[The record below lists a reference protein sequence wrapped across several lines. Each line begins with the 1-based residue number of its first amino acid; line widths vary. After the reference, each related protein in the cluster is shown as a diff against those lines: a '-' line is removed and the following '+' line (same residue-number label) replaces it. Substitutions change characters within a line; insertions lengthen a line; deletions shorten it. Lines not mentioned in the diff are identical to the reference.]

1 MTPRRGRR
9 TGPSRFDRR
18 LLVPMIGGAVL
29 NPVNS
34 SLIAVALVPI
44 GLALGAPATETAWL
58 VSGLYLAT
66 AVGQP
71 VTGRLVDLYGPRP
84 LYLAGAVLVG
94 VGGALGAL
102 APDIWWLVAARVVIG
117 LGTCAGYPAA
127 MALIRGE
134 ADRTG
139 TDSPEGVLTVLSIAT
154 STIAVI
160 GPSLGGLLLG
170 VAGWRA
176 VFVVNIPLAL
186 LCLVLGALRLP
197 RTRVAHRGVR
207 AALRRV
213 DPPGIALFAVTT
225 VALLLALLHP
235 DAGAVAPALAAVA
248 AGTGLV
254 VRELRTPEPFLD
266 LRVLGGNL
274 PLLLTF
280 VRALLTATVSYCVL
294 YGFTQWLEQ
303 GRGLTPATAGLVLL
317 PIFVTGIGV
326 TALTGR
332 RRAIR
337 GKLLVG
343 GAAQV
348 LLAALLF
355 ALGPASP
362 VWVIVVAA
370 LLAGLPQ
377 GLNNLAVQN
386 AVYRQAAPDRV
397 ASSAGLMRTF
407 FYLGAIAASA
417 AGGIA
422 FGGGTAGDGLP
433 VLAAVMLVAST
444 LFVLLT
450 LADRSLARLA
460 GPEGAPS

>member
-9 TGPSRFDRR
+9 TGPSTFDRR
-18 LLVPMIGGAVL
+18 LLLPMIGGAVL

-94 VGGALGAL
+94 VGGVLGAL
-102 APDIWWLVAARVVIG
+102 APGIWWLVAARVVIG

-134 ADRTG
+134 ADHTG

-154 STIAVI
+154 STIAVV

-170 VAGWRA
+170 VSGWRA
-176 VFVVNIPLAL
+176 VFVVNVPLAL

-207 AALRRV
+207 AALHRV

-235 DAGAVAPALAAVA
+235 DAGAVAPALVAVA
-248 AGTGLV
+248 AGAGLV
-254 VRELRTPEPFLD
+254 GRELRTPEPFLD

-343 GAAQV
+343 GVAQV

-362 VWVIVVAA
+362 VWVIVVVA

-386 AVYRQAAPDRV
+386 AVYRQADPERV

-422 FGGGTAGDGLP
+422 FGGTAGDGLP

-450 LADRSLARLA
+450 LADRSLARLT

>member
-9 TGPSRFDRR
+9 TGPSTFDRR
-18 LLVPMIGGAVL
+18 LLLPMIGGAVL

-154 STIAVI
+154 STIAVV

-170 VAGWRA
+170 VSGWRGGVRGEHPAGPA
-176 VFVVNIPLAL
+176 VP
-186 LCLVLGALRLP
+186 GARCAAAPPYPGRPPGRAGRAAPGRPAGHRAVRGHHRRAAARPAAPRRRRGRP
-197 RTRVAHRGVR
+197 RTGGRRRRG
-207 AALRRV
+207 
-213 DPPGIALFAVTT
+213 
-225 VALLLALLHP
+225 
-235 DAGAVAPALAAVA
+235 
-248 AGTGLV
+248 GLV

-317 PIFVTGIGV
+317 PIFVTGIG
-326 TALTGR
+326 
-332 RRAIR
+332 
-337 GKLLVG
+337 
-343 GAAQV
+343 
-348 LLAALLF
+348 
-355 ALGPASP
+355 
-362 VWVIVVAA
+362 
-370 LLAGLPQ
+370 
-377 GLNNLAVQN
+377 
-386 AVYRQAAPDRV
+386 
-397 ASSAGLMRTF
+397 
-407 FYLGAIAASA
+407 
-417 AGGIA
+417 
-422 FGGGTAGDGLP
+422 
-433 VLAAVMLVAST
+433 
-444 LFVLLT
+444 
-450 LADRSLARLA
+450 
-460 GPEGAPS
+460 

>member
-9 TGPSRFDRR
+9 TGPSTFDRR
-18 LLVPMIGGAVL
+18 LLLPMIGGAVL

-139 TDSPEGVLTVLSIAT
+139 TDSPEGVLTVLPIAT
-154 STIAVI
+154 STIAVA

-170 VAGWRA
+170 VSGWRA
-176 VFVVNIPLAL
+176 VFVVNVPLAL

-207 AALRRV
+207 AALHRV
-213 DPPGIALFAVTT
+213 DPPGIVLFAVTT

-235 DAGAVAPALAAVA
+235 DAGAVAPALVAVA
-248 AGTGLV
+248 AGAGLV

-343 GAAQV
+343 GVAQV

-362 VWVIVVAA
+362 VWVIVVVA

-386 AVYRQAAPDRV
+386 AVYRQADPERV

-422 FGGGTAGDGLP
+422 FGGTAGDGLP

-450 LADRSLARLA
+450 LADRSLARLT

>member
-9 TGPSRFDRR
+9 TGPSTFDRR
-18 LLVPMIGGAVL
+18 LLLPMIGGAVL

-94 VGGALGAL
+94 VGGVLGAL
-102 APDIWWLVAARVVIG
+102 APGIWWLVAARVVIG

-154 STIAVI
+154 STIAVV

-170 VAGWRA
+170 VSGWRA
-176 VFVVNIPLAL
+176 VFVVNVPLAL

-207 AALRRV
+207 AALHRV

-235 DAGAVAPALAAVA
+235 DAGAVAPALVAVA
-248 AGTGLV
+248 AGAGLV

-343 GAAQV
+343 GVAQV

-362 VWVIVVAA
+362 VWVIVVVA

-386 AVYRQAAPDRV
+386 AVYRQADPERV

-422 FGGGTAGDGLP
+422 FGGTAGDGLP

-450 LADRSLARLA
+450 LADRSLARLT

>member
-1 MTPRRGRR
+1 MTPRRSRR
-9 TGPSRFDRR
+9 TGPSTFDRR
-18 LLVPMIGGAVL
+18 LLLPMIGGAVL

-94 VGGALGAL
+94 VGGVLGAL
-102 APDIWWLVAARVVIG
+102 APGIWWLVAARVVIG

-139 TDSPEGVLTVLSIAT
+139 TDSPEDVLTVLSIAT
-154 STIAVI
+154 STIAVV

-170 VAGWRA
+170 VSGWRA
-176 VFVVNIPLAL
+176 VFVVNVPLAL
-186 LCLVLGALRLP
+186 LCLVLGAVRLP

-207 AALRRV
+207 AALHRV

-225 VALLLALLHP
+225 VALLFALLHP
-235 DAGAVAPALAAVA
+235 DAGAVAPALVAVA
-248 AGTGLV
+248 AGAGLV

-343 GAAQV
+343 GVAQV

-362 VWVIVVAA
+362 VWVIVVVA

-386 AVYRQAAPDRV
+386 AVYRQADPERV

-422 FGGGTAGDGLP
+422 FGGTAGDGLP

-450 LADRSLARLA
+450 LADRSLARLT

>member
-9 TGPSRFDRR
+9 TGPSTFDRR
-18 LLVPMIGGAVL
+18 LLLPMIGGAVL

-94 VGGALGAL
+94 VGGVLGAL
-102 APDIWWLVAARVVIG
+102 APGIWWLVAARVVIG

-154 STIAVI
+154 STIAVV

-170 VAGWRA
+170 VSGWRA
-176 VFVVNIPLAL
+176 VFVVNVPLAL
-186 LCLVLGALRLP
+186 LCLVLGALRFP

-207 AALRRV
+207 AALHRV

-235 DAGAVAPALAAVA
+235 DAGAVAPALVAVA
-248 AGTGLV
+248 AGAGLV

-343 GAAQV
+343 GVAQV

-362 VWVIVVAA
+362 VWVIVVVA

-386 AVYRQAAPDRV
+386 AVYRQADPERV

-422 FGGGTAGDGLP
+422 FGGTAGDGLP

-450 LADRSLARLA
+450 LADRSLARLT

>member
-9 TGPSRFDRR
+9 TGPSTFDRR
-18 LLVPMIGGAVL
+18 LLLPMIGGAVL

-34 SLIAVALVPI
+34 SLIAVALVPV

-94 VGGALGAL
+94 VGGVLGAL
-102 APDIWWLVAARVVIG
+102 APGIWWLVAARVVIG

-154 STIAVI
+154 STIAVV

-170 VAGWRA
+170 VSGWRA
-176 VFVVNIPLAL
+176 VFVVNVPLAL

-207 AALRRV
+207 AALHRV

-235 DAGAVAPALAAVA
+235 DAGAVAPALVAVA
-248 AGTGLV
+248 AGAGLV

-343 GAAQV
+343 GVAQV

-362 VWVIVVAA
+362 VWVIVVVA

-386 AVYRQAAPDRV
+386 AVYRQADPERV

-422 FGGGTAGDGLP
+422 FGGTAGDGLP

-450 LADRSLARLA
+450 LADRSLARLT

>member
-1 MTPRRGRR
+1 MTPRRSRR
-9 TGPSRFDRR
+9 TGPSTFDRR
-18 LLVPMIGGAVL
+18 LLLPMIGGAVL

-94 VGGALGAL
+94 VGGVLGAL
-102 APDIWWLVAARVVIG
+102 APGIWWLVAARVVIG

-154 STIAVI
+154 STIAVV

-170 VAGWRA
+170 VSGWRA
-176 VFVVNIPLAL
+176 VFVVNVPLAL

-207 AALRRV
+207 AALHRV

-235 DAGAVAPALAAVA
+235 DAGAVAPALVAVA
-248 AGTGLV
+248 AGAGLV

-343 GAAQV
+343 GVAQV

-362 VWVIVVAA
+362 VWVIVVVA

-386 AVYRQAAPDRV
+386 AVYRQADPERV

-422 FGGGTAGDGLP
+422 FGGTAGDGLP

-450 LADRSLARLA
+450 LADRSLARLT

>member
-9 TGPSRFDRR
+9 TGPSTFDRR
-18 LLVPMIGGAVL
+18 LLLPMIGGAVL

-94 VGGALGAL
+94 VGGVLGAL
-102 APDIWWLVAARVVIG
+102 APGIWWLVAARVVIG

-134 ADRTG
+134 AGRTG

-154 STIAVI
+154 STIAVV

-170 VAGWRA
+170 VSGWRA
-176 VFVVNIPLAL
+176 VFVVNVPLAL

-207 AALRRV
+207 AALHRV

-235 DAGAVAPALAAVA
+235 DAGAVAPALVAVA
-248 AGTGLV
+248 AGAGLV

-343 GAAQV
+343 GVAQV

-362 VWVIVVAA
+362 VWVIVVVA

-386 AVYRQAAPDRV
+386 AVYRQADPERV

-422 FGGGTAGDGLP
+422 FGGTAGDGLP

-450 LADRSLARLA
+450 LADRSLARLT

>member
-9 TGPSRFDRR
+9 TGPSTFDRR
-18 LLVPMIGGAVL
+18 LLLPMIGGAVL

-94 VGGALGAL
+94 VGGVLGAL
-102 APDIWWLVAARVVIG
+102 APGIWWLVAARVVIG

-154 STIAVI
+154 STIAVV

-170 VAGWRA
+170 VSGWRA
-176 VFVVNIPLAL
+176 VFVVNVPLAL
-186 LCLVLGALRLP
+186 LCLVLGAVRLP

-207 AALRRV
+207 AALHRV

-235 DAGAVAPALAAVA
+235 DAGAVAPALVAVA
-248 AGTGLV
+248 AGAGLV

-343 GAAQV
+343 GVAQV

-362 VWVIVVAA
+362 VWVIVVVA

-386 AVYRQAAPDRV
+386 AVYRQADPERV

-422 FGGGTAGDGLP
+422 FGGTAGDGLP

-450 LADRSLARLA
+450 LADRSLARLT

>member
-9 TGPSRFDRR
+9 TGPSTFDRR
-18 LLVPMIGGAVL
+18 LLLPMIGGAVL

-94 VGGALGAL
+94 VGGTLGAL

-154 STIAVI
+154 STIAVV

-170 VAGWRA
+170 VSGWRA

-235 DAGAVAPALAAVA
+235 DAGAVAPALVAVA
-248 AGTGLV
+248 AGAALV
-254 VRELRTPEPFLD
+254 VRELRTPEPLLD

-303 GRGLTPATAGLVLL
+303 DRGLTPATAGLVLL

-343 GAAQV
+343 GVAQV

-362 VWVIVVAA
+362 VWVIVVVA

-386 AVYRQAAPDRV
+386 AVYRQADPERV

-422 FGGGTAGDGLP
+422 FGGSTAGDGLP

>member
-9 TGPSRFDRR
+9 TGPSTFDRR
-18 LLVPMIGGAVL
+18 LLLPMIGGAVL

-94 VGGALGAL
+94 VGGVLGAL
-102 APDIWWLVAARVVIG
+102 APGIWWLVAARVVIG

-134 ADRTG
+134 AGRTG

-154 STIAVI
+154 STIAVV

-170 VAGWRA
+170 VSGWRA
-176 VFVVNIPLAL
+176 VFVVNVPLAL

-207 AALRRV
+207 AALHRV

-235 DAGAVAPALAAVA
+235 DAGAVAPALVAVA
-248 AGTGLV
+248 AGAGLV

-343 GAAQV
+343 GVAQV

-362 VWVIVVAA
+362 VWVIVVVA

-386 AVYRQAAPDRV
+386 AVYRQADPERV
-397 ASSAGLMRTF
+397 ASSARLMRTF

-422 FGGGTAGDGLP
+422 FGGTAGDGLP

-450 LADRSLARLA
+450 LADRSLARLT

>member
-1 MTPRRGRR
+1 M
-9 TGPSRFDRR
+9 
-18 LLVPMIGGAVL
+18 
-29 NPVNS
+29 
-34 SLIAVALVPI
+34 
-44 GLALGAPATETAWL
+44 
-58 VSGLYLAT
+58 
-66 AVGQP
+66 
-71 VTGRLVDLYGPRP
+71 
-84 LYLAGAVLVG
+84 
-94 VGGALGAL
+94 
-102 APDIWWLVAARVVIG
+102 
-117 LGTCAGYPAA
+117 
-127 MALIRGE
+127 
-134 ADRTG
+134 
-139 TDSPEGVLTVLSIAT
+139 
-154 STIAVI
+154 
-160 GPSLGGLLLG
+160 
-170 VAGWRA
+170 
-176 VFVVNIPLAL
+176 
-186 LCLVLGALRLP
+186 
-197 RTRVAHRGVR
+197 R

-213 DPPGIALFAVTT
+213 DPPGIVLFAVTA

-235 DAGAVAPALAAVA
+235 DAGAVAPALVAVA

-266 LRVLGGNL
+266 LRVLGGNV

-280 VRALLTATVSYCVL
+280 VRAVLTATVSYCVL

-303 GRGLTPATAGLVLL
+303 GRGLSPATAGLVLL

-362 VWVIVVAA
+362 VWVIVVVA

-386 AVYRQAAPDRV
+386 AVYRQADPERV

-433 VLAAVMLVAST
+433 VLATVMLVAST

>member
-9 TGPSRFDRR
+9 TGPSTFDRR
-18 LLVPMIGGAVL
+18 LLLPMIGGAVL

-102 APDIWWLVAARVVIG
+102 APDIWWLVAARVVIE

-154 STIAVI
+154 STIAVV

-170 VAGWRA
+170 VSGWRA
-176 VFVVNIPLAL
+176 VFVVNVPLAL

-207 AALRRV
+207 AALHRV

-235 DAGAVAPALAAVA
+235 DAGAVAPALVAVA
-248 AGTGLV
+248 AGAGLV

-343 GAAQV
+343 GVAQV

-362 VWVIVVAA
+362 VWVIVVVA

-386 AVYRQAAPDRV
+386 AVYRQADPERV

-422 FGGGTAGDGLP
+422 FGGTAGDGLP

-450 LADRSLARLA
+450 LADRSLARLT

>member
-9 TGPSRFDRR
+9 TGPSTFDRR
-18 LLVPMIGGAVL
+18 LLLPMIGGAVL

-94 VGGALGAL
+94 VGGVLGAL
-102 APDIWWLVAARVVIG
+102 APGIWWLVAARVVIG

-154 STIAVI
+154 STIAVV

-170 VAGWRA
+170 VSGWRA
-176 VFVVNIPLAL
+176 VFVVNVPLAL
-186 LCLVLGALRLP
+186 LCLVLGAVRLP

-207 AALRRV
+207 AALHRV

-235 DAGAVAPALAAVA
+235 DAGAVAPALVA
-248 AGTGLV
+248 AAGAGLV

-343 GAAQV
+343 GVAQV

-362 VWVIVVAA
+362 VWVIVVVA

-386 AVYRQAAPDRV
+386 AVYRQADPERV

-422 FGGGTAGDGLP
+422 FGGTAGDGLP

-450 LADRSLARLA
+450 LADRSLARLT
-460 GPEGAPS
+460 GPGGAPS

>member
-9 TGPSRFDRR
+9 TGPSTFDRR
-18 LLVPMIGGAVL
+18 LLLPMIGGAVL

-94 VGGALGAL
+94 VGGVLGAL
-102 APDIWWLVAARVVIG
+102 APGIWWLVAARVVIG

-154 STIAVI
+154 STIAVV

-170 VAGWRA
+170 VSGWRA
-176 VFVVNIPLAL
+176 VFVVNVPLAL
-186 LCLVLGALRLP
+186 LCLVLGAVRLP

-207 AALRRV
+207 AALHRV

-235 DAGAVAPALAAVA
+235 DAGAVAPALVAVA
-248 AGTGLV
+248 AGAGLV

-343 GAAQV
+343 GVAQV

-362 VWVIVVAA
+362 VWVIVVVA

-386 AVYRQAAPDRV
+386 AVYRQADPERV

-417 AGGIA
+417 AAGIA
-422 FGGGTAGDGLP
+422 FGGTAGDGLP

-450 LADRSLARLA
+450 LADRSLARLT

>member
-9 TGPSRFDRR
+9 TGPSTFDRR
-18 LLVPMIGGAVL
+18 LLLPMIGGAVL

-154 STIAVI
+154 STIAVV

-170 VAGWRA
+170 VSGWRA
-176 VFVVNIPLAL
+176 VFVVNVPLAL

-207 AALRRV
+207 AALHRV

-235 DAGAVAPALAAVA
+235 DAGAVAPALVAVA
-248 AGTGLV
+248 AGAGLV

-343 GAAQV
+343 GVAQV

-362 VWVIVVAA
+362 VWVIVVVA

-386 AVYRQAAPDRV
+386 AVYRQADPERV

-422 FGGGTAGDGLP
+422 FGGTAGDGLP

-450 LADRSLARLA
+450 LADRSLARLT

>member
-9 TGPSRFDRR
+9 TGPSTFDRR
-18 LLVPMIGGAVL
+18 LLLPMIGGAVL

-94 VGGALGAL
+94 VGGVLGAL
-102 APDIWWLVAARVVIG
+102 APGIWWLVAARVIIG

-154 STIAVI
+154 STIAVV

-170 VAGWRA
+170 VSGWRA
-176 VFVVNIPLAL
+176 VFVVNVPLAL
-186 LCLVLGALRLP
+186 LCLVLGAVRLP

-207 AALRRV
+207 AALHRV

-235 DAGAVAPALAAVA
+235 DAGAVAPALVAVA
-248 AGTGLV
+248 AGAGLV

-343 GAAQV
+343 GVAQV

-362 VWVIVVAA
+362 VWVIVVVA

-386 AVYRQAAPDRV
+386 AVYRQADPERV

-422 FGGGTAGDGLP
+422 FGGTAGDGLP

-450 LADRSLARLA
+450 LADRSLARLT

>member
-9 TGPSRFDRR
+9 TGPSTFDRR
-18 LLVPMIGGAVL
+18 LLLPMIGGAVL

-102 APDIWWLVAARVVIG
+102 APDIWWLVAGRVVIG

-154 STIAVI
+154 STIAVV

-170 VAGWRA
+170 VSGWRA

-235 DAGAVAPALAAVA
+235 DAGAVAPALVAVA
-248 AGTGLV
+248 AGAGLV

-343 GAAQV
+343 GVAQV

-362 VWVIVVAA
+362 VWVIVVVA

-386 AVYRQAAPDRV
+386 AVYRQADPERV

-422 FGGGTAGDGLP
+422 FGGSTAGDGLP

>member
-1 MTPRRGRR
+1 MLHRSRR
-9 TGPSRFDRR
+9 TGPPTFDRR

-94 VGGALGAL
+94 VGGTLGAL
-102 APDIWWLVAARVVIG
+102 APDVWWLVAARVVIG

-154 STIAVI
+154 STIAVV

-186 LCLVLGALRLP
+186 LCLALGALRLP
-197 RTRVAHRGVR
+197 HTPVAQRGVR

-213 DPPGIALFAVTT
+213 DPPGIVLFAVTV

-235 DAGAVAPALAAVA
+235 DAGAVAPAVVAVA
-248 AGTGLV
+248 AGAGLV

-266 LRVLGGNL
+266 LRVLGGNV

-280 VRALLTATVSYCVL
+280 VRAVLTATVSYCVL

-332 RRAIR
+332 RRAVR

-355 ALGPASP
+355 TLGPTSP
-362 VWVIVVAA
+362 VWVIVVVA

-386 AVYRQAAPDRV
+386 AVYRQADPERV

>member
-9 TGPSRFDRR
+9 TGPSTFDRR
-18 LLVPMIGGAVL
+18 LLLPMIGGAVL

-154 STIAVI
+154 STIAVV

-170 VAGWRA
+170 VSGWRA

-235 DAGAVAPALAAVA
+235 DAVAVAPALVAVA
-248 AGTGLV
+248 AGAGLV

-343 GAAQV
+343 GVAQV

-355 ALGPASP
+355 VLGPPSP
-362 VWVIVVAA
+362 VWVIVVVA

-386 AVYRQAAPDRV
+386 AVYRQADPERV

-422 FGGGTAGDGLP
+422 FGGSTAGDGLP

>member
-1 MTPRRGRR
+1 MTPRRSRR
-9 TGPSRFDRR
+9 TGPSTFDRR
-18 LLVPMIGGAVL
+18 LLLPMIGGAVL

-94 VGGALGAL
+94 VGGVLGAL
-102 APDIWWLVAARVVIG
+102 APGIWWLVAARVVIG

-154 STIAVI
+154 STIAVV

-170 VAGWRA
+170 VSGWRA
-176 VFVVNIPLAL
+176 VFVVNVPLAL

-207 AALRRV
+207 AALHRV

-235 DAGAVAPALAAVA
+235 DAGAVAPALVAVA
-248 AGTGLV
+248 AGAGLV
-254 VRELRTPEPFLD
+254 VRELRTPS
-266 LRVLGGNL
+266 RSWTCG
-274 PLLLTF
+274 
-280 VRALLTATVSYCVL
+280 C
-294 YGFTQWLEQ
+294 
-303 GRGLTPATAGLVLL
+303 
-317 PIFVTGIGV
+317 
-326 TALTGR
+326 
-332 RRAIR
+332 
-337 GKLLVG
+337 
-343 GAAQV
+343 
-348 LLAALLF
+348 
-355 ALGPASP
+355 
-362 VWVIVVAA
+362 
-370 LLAGLPQ
+370 
-377 GLNNLAVQN
+377 
-386 AVYRQAAPDRV
+386 
-397 ASSAGLMRTF
+397 SAGTCRCC
-407 FYLGAIAASA
+407 
-417 AGGIA
+417 
-422 FGGGTAGDGLP
+422 
-433 VLAAVMLVAST
+433 
-444 LFVLLT
+444 
-450 LADRSLARLA
+450 
-460 GPEGAPS
+460 

>member
-9 TGPSRFDRR
+9 TGPSTFDRR
-18 LLVPMIGGAVL
+18 LLLPMIGGAVL

-154 STIAVI
+154 STIAVV

-170 VAGWRA
+170 VSGWRA
-176 VFVVNIPLAL
+176 VFVVNVPLAL

-207 AALRRV
+207 AALHRV
-213 DPPGIALFAVTT
+213 DPPGIVLFAVTT

-235 DAGAVAPALAAVA
+235 DAGAVAPALVAVA
-248 AGTGLV
+248 AGAGLV

-343 GAAQV
+343 GVAQV

-362 VWVIVVAA
+362 VWVIVVVA

-386 AVYRQAAPDRV
+386 AVYRQADPERV

-422 FGGGTAGDGLP
+422 FGGTAGDGLP

-450 LADRSLARLA
+450 LADRSLARLT

>member
-9 TGPSRFDRR
+9 TGPSTFDRR
-18 LLVPMIGGAVL
+18 LLLPMIGGAVL

-94 VGGALGAL
+94 VGGVMGAL
-102 APDIWWLVAARVVIG
+102 APGIWWLVAARVVIG

-154 STIAVI
+154 STIAVV

-170 VAGWRA
+170 VSGWRA
-176 VFVVNIPLAL
+176 VFVVNVPLAL

-207 AALRRV
+207 AALHRV

-235 DAGAVAPALAAVA
+235 DAGAVAPALVAVA
-248 AGTGLV
+248 AGAGLV

-343 GAAQV
+343 GVAQV

-362 VWVIVVAA
+362 VWVIVVVA

-386 AVYRQAAPDRV
+386 AVYRQADPERV

-422 FGGGTAGDGLP
+422 FGGTAGDGLP

-450 LADRSLARLA
+450 LADRSLARLT

>member
-9 TGPSRFDRR
+9 TGPSTFDRR
-18 LLVPMIGGAVL
+18 LLLPMIGGAVL

-154 STIAVI
+154 STIAVV

-170 VAGWRA
+170 VSGWRA

-235 DAGAVAPALAAVA
+235 DAGAVAPALVAVA
-248 AGTGLV
+248 AGAGLV

-343 GAAQV
+343 GVAQV

-362 VWVIVVAA
+362 VWVIVVVA

-386 AVYRQAAPDRV
+386 AVYRQADPERV

-422 FGGGTAGDGLP
+422 FGGSTAGDGLP

>member
-1 MTPRRGRR
+1 MTPRRSRR
-9 TGPSRFDRR
+9 TGPSTFDRR
-18 LLVPMIGGAVL
+18 LLLPMIGGAVL

-94 VGGALGAL
+94 VGGVLGAL
-102 APDIWWLVAARVVIG
+102 APGIWWLVAARVVIG

-154 STIAVI
+154 STIAVV

-170 VAGWRA
+170 VSGWRA
-176 VFVVNIPLAL
+176 VFVVNVPLAL

-207 AALRRV
+207 AALHRV

-235 DAGAVAPALAAVA
+235 DAGAVAPALVAVA
-248 AGTGLV
+248 AGAGLV

-343 GAAQV
+343 GVAQV

-362 VWVIVVAA
+362 VWVIVVVA

-386 AVYRQAAPDRV
+386 AVYRQADPERI

-422 FGGGTAGDGLP
+422 FGGTAGDGLP

-450 LADRSLARLA
+450 LADRSLARLT